1 MKPITY
7 ALAFIALLAV
17 GSALYSWYNPQVIVT
32 REYVDVKVP
41 VPYKVVSTVTRTIEK
56 IVYLTK
62 TEVVTKEVW
71 PDWFTKDDNKQVT
84 AIGDVPAYKGTT
96 RVASIIDTSTGK
108 SSLVQNRLPM
118 SLFGFE
124 NEKRIGVRYGFTD
137 KGTDFLFYGDWT
149 FFRVGSMY
157 FTGYAEAGSGYKAM
171 LDASYRF

>member
-7 ALAFIALLAV
+7 ILAFVALLAI
-17 GSALYSWYNPQVIVT
+17 GSALYSWYNPNVVVT
-32 REYVDVKVP
+32 REYVEIEVP
-41 VPYKVVSTVTRTIEK
+41 KPYAVVSTVTKTIK
-56 IVYLTK
+56 QIVYLDK
-62 TEVVTKEVW
+62 IKVVEVEKW
-71 PDWFTKDDNKQVT
+71 PDWFTKDDNKQIT
-84 AIGDVPAYKGTT
+84 AVGDVPAYKGTT

-124 NEKRIGVRYGFTD
+124 NEKRVGVRYGFTD

-149 FFRVGSMY
+149 FFRVGSLY